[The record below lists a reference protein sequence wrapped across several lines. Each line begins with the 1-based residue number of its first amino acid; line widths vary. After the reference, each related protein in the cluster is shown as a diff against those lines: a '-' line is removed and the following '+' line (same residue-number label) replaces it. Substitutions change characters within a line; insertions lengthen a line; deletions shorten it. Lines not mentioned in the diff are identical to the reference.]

1 MIAFYF
7 LFTLPLIFI
16 LLEALIPYEKKNLIS
31 ILTTTLS
38 SLLFIL
44 LIILYLFHADQTITL
59 IQSGPISLSFKAD
72 LFAVI
77 TSVFASILWIFSSIY
92 SIAYFKNEDATKIKR
107 YNIFSIL
114 NLYTILLIFLASNM
128 ITFFIFFEILLIASY
143 VLIIHNQTP
152 EAFAAGMK
160 YLFFQI
166 IGGLL
171 LLFGIILT
179 YSIIGTT
186 NFSPG
191 GYIILTQSK
200 FFSIMFWCYVIG
212 FSIKAGLFPVHIW
225 LPEAHPIA
233 PSPASALLSGMVIKT
248 GAVGIIRLFLE
259 IFGRR
264 NLMGKID
271 IKILLLLSLFT
282 MFWGSA
288 VAIGETHLKRV
299 LAYSSVSQIGYIIMG
314 VSLLSPLGILG
325 ALIHTLAHS
334 VVKGVL
340 FLSAGAII
348 SDTGETDIRKFDGYG
363 LKNPLIFAGFT
374 VSALSMIGFPLFVN
388 FITKW
393 TLGVGAIEAL
403 REGSIELW
411 IMILSI
417 AVLLISS
424 VLNAI
429 YYAPIVIRGWFYGE
443 GKEKY
448 KIDWLKVLP
457 ILVGTALII
466 LFGIAPGWLIDF
478 SRNALSPLI
487 PLTSYPKPF

>member
-1 MIAFYF
+1 
-7 LFTLPLIFI
+7 
-16 LLEALIPYEKKNLIS
+16 
-31 ILTTTLS
+31 
-38 SLLFIL
+38 
-44 LIILYLFHADQTITL
+44 
-59 IQSGPISLSFKAD
+59 
-72 LFAVI
+72 
-77 TSVFASILWIFSSIY
+77 
-92 SIAYFKNEDATKIKR
+92 
-107 YNIFSIL
+107 
-114 NLYTILLIFLASNM
+114 
-128 ITFFIFFEILLIASY
+128 
-143 VLIIHNQTP
+143 
-152 EAFAAGMK
+152 
-160 YLFFQI
+160 
-166 IGGLL
+166 
-171 LLFGIILT
+171 
-179 YSIIGTT
+179 
-186 NFSPG
+186 
-191 GYIILTQSK
+191 
-200 FFSIMFWCYVIG
+200 
-212 FSIKAGLFPVHIW
+212 
-225 LPEAHPIA
+225 
-233 PSPASALLSGMVIKT
+233 
-248 GAVGIIRLFLE
+248 
-259 IFGRR
+259 
-264 NLMGKID
+264 MGKID

-334 VVKGVL
+334 VVKGIL

-393 TLGVGAIEAL
+393 TLGVGAIEAF

-448 KIDWLKVLP
+448 NRLAQSST
-457 ILVGTALII
+457 IL
-466 LFGIAPGWLIDF
+466 
-478 SRNALSPLI
+478 SRNSSDYFIWNCTWLVDRLFKKCTFA
-487 PLTSYPKPF
+487 SYPINELSKTILKKCFH